1 MGWRGDNRGL
11 LVTRTHLAVLR
22 HAAIKLNGGNALA
35 ARQSTSV
42 GARRGRATVNHILP
56 TSTASKHTTFGPD
69 AFTPEFVKAV
79 RAAASDAPPAA
90 RVNEQGWQSSTCD
103 VEEAQWSQSVHGRR
117 VR

>member
-1 MGWRGDNRGL
+1 MFLNHTL
-11 LVTRTHLAVLR
+11 L
-22 HAAIKLNGGNALA
+22 
-35 ARQSTSV
+35 
-42 GARRGRATVNHILP
+42 

-79 RAAASDAPPAA
+79 QAAASDAPPVTYDGEAFICGEVTLRSQLPASKAIAATARNRWIAA